1 MPAIGEIAMDKF
13 EELKNPYTLQFSFIP
28 PKFIERTLITNE
40 IIGNFIR
47 EVPTY
52 RGMFITGVRGS
63 GKTVILGEIRNR
75 MREMENW
82 ICVDLN
88 PESNLLDSLARALYL
103 IPELKALFLKTKLDF
118 SVLGI
123 GVHMENAELVASN
136 EEDALKM
143 MLNALKKFKKKVLVT
158 IDEVT
163 YSNDVAKFSHALSS
177 YAGEGYDIYV
187 LMTGLKENIKV
198 IKNQKSLTFLYRAG
212 VKELDSLNITAI
224 CSDYQ
229 KTMNLNR
236 EQAEEMAYSTKGY
249 SLAYQALGYHY
260 WNALSRA
267 GKGEQIDMAEVYERL
282 DITLAELAY
291 DKIWDEYSANDK
303 KILIILKELS
313 AENECASVKVED
325 IRKKADMKSNTFNT
339 YRTRL
344 LDSGVVDS
352 KQYGYLS
359 IKLPRFDRYI
369 ETADM

>member
-1 MPAIGEIAMDKF
+1 MMHF

-28 PKFIERTLITNE
+28 PKFIERTLVTNE

-52 RGMFITGVRGS
+52 RGMFITGISGS
-63 GKTVILGEIRNR
+63 GKTATLGEIRNR
-75 MREMENW
+75 IRNIDDWVCLDISPENK
-82 ICVDLN
+82 
-88 PESNLLDSLARALYL
+88 LLDSIVRGLYL
-103 IPELKALFLKTKLDF
+103 IPELKALFVKAKLDF
-118 SVLGI
+118 SMLGI
-123 GVHMENAELVASN
+123 GAHIENAELVASN

-163 YSNDVAKFSHALSS
+163 YSNDVARFSHALSS
-177 YAGEGYDIYV
+177 YAGENYDIYV

-229 KTMNLNR
+229 KTMDISR
-236 EQAEEMAYSTKGY
+236 ELAEDMAYCTRGY
-249 SLAYQALGYHY
+249 SLAFQALGYHY
-260 WNALSRA
+260 WNALCHFDKPENINIS
-267 GKGEQIDMAEVYERL
+267 DVYEQL

-291 DKIWDEYSANDK
+291 DKIWDEFSANDK
-303 KILIILKELS
+303 KVLTIIKELS
-313 AENECASVKVED
+313 SQTQGMPVKVED
-325 IRKKADMKSNTFNT
+325 VRKKADMNSNNFTT

-344 LDSGVVDS
+344 LDSGVVDGS
-352 KQYGYLS
+352 QYGYLS
-359 IKLPRFDRYI
+359 IKLPRFDKYI
-369 ETADM
+369 DSKM

>member
-1 MPAIGEIAMDKF
+1 MMHF

-28 PKFIERTLITNE
+28 PKFIERTLVTNE

-75 MREMENW
+75 IRNMDGW
-82 ICVDLN
+82 VCIDLN
-88 PESNLLDSLARALYL
+88 PESNLIDSLARGLYL
-103 IPELKALFLKTKLDF
+103 IPELKALFVKTKLDF

-123 GVHMENAELVASN
+123 GVHLENAELVASN
-136 EEDALKM
+136 EEDALNM

-163 YSNDVAKFSHALSS
+163 YSNDVARFSHALSS
-177 YAGEGYDIYV
+177 YAGENYDIYV

-229 KTMNLNR
+229 KTMDISR
-236 EQAEEMAYSTKGY
+236 ELAEDMAYCTRGY
-249 SLAYQALGYHY
+249 SLAFQALGYHY
-260 WNALSRA
+260 WNALCHSD
-267 GKGEQIDMAEVYERL
+267 KPENINISDVYEQL

-291 DKIWDEYSANDK
+291 DKIWDEFSANDK
-303 KILIILKELS
+303 KVLTIIKELS
-313 AENECASVKVED
+313 SQTQGMPVKVED
-325 IRKKADMKSNTFNT
+325 VRKKADMNSNNFTT

-344 LDSGVVDS
+344 LDSGVVDGS
-352 KQYGYLS
+352 QYGYLS
-359 IKLPRFDRYI
+359 IKLPRFDKYI
-369 ETADM
+369 DSKM